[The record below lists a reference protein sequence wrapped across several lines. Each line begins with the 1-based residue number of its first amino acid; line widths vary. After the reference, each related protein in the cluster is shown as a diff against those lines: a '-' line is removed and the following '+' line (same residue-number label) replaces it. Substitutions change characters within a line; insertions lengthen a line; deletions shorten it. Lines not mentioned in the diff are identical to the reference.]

1 MANPI
6 DPRLSSNGDPA
17 RHPDGSEVR
26 VVAAARA
33 HELISDRRDARDG
46 VDPSD
51 TLPADPDAV
60 GGTPPA
66 TRRHRARRRNQR
78 R

>member
-1 MANPI
+1 MPNPI

-17 RHPDGSEVR
+17 RRADADVR
-26 VVAAARA
+26 AIAAARA